1 MLDPRDPLSIKTL
14 SSTTAAANA
23 EAITASYVCVVNGA
37 ITGRNPK
44 FPGSGNLM
52 KCAG

>member
-37 ITGRNPK
+37 IAAKLKSVGDKQTPAMN
-44 FPGSGNLM
+44 N
-52 KCAG
+52 